1 MKKLKSSIKKILIAA
16 VLTITVG
23 VTFSFKSDFFEVAK
37 QIDIYTTLFKELNM
51 YYIDEI
57 NPAELTEVA
66 IDNMLKS
73 LDPYTNFYDEQGV
86 IDAKIHNKGE
96 YGGIGTIT
104 GYKDG
109 FLIFKKVH
117 KNGPADKSG
126 LKAGDKVIQI
136 DEIKLK
142 ETPVEEVQT
151 LLKGTPKT
159 SVHLVIERQG
169 KKMDF
174 DVIREK
180 IEIHAVP
187 FYKLMD
193 DKIGYIAFTKFNEKA
208 SKEIKK
214 AYTELKEQGMEKLI
228 IDVRGN
234 PGGLLHE
241 AVNIAN
247 FFLPKGEVIVTTKA
261 KIKKWSDTYKTNKQP
276 LDLEI
281 PIAVLVDNRS
291 ASASEILA
299 GSLQDYDRGVVI
311 GQRSFGK
318 GLVQRFRKLSY
329 GTQMKLTI
337 SKYYTPSGRCIQELD
352 YANKDKEGN
361 VPKFSDNGIN
371 SFKTKNGRTVYDGG
385 GIAPDIKV
393 GKRIDSDLME
403 GMIHSE
409 AMFNFITDYYYKNQ
423 NLANPLDF
431 KATNKEFSALKT
443 YLIQKDTT
451 FRIPAEYAFEE
462 AIDLSKEEGLS
473 DGIKKEYE
481 ALKNKLKKEKVEKL
495 NAFSERIQEKMGQFI
510 IERYL
515 YEEGVYEHKLKHDE
529 VIQKAIETLND
540 QKKYN
545 NILK

>member
-1 MKKLKSSIKKILIAA
+1 MKKVKFSIKKIFITCF
-16 VLTITVG
+16 LTFTIG
-23 VTFSFKSDFFEVAK
+23 ISLSFKSDFFEVAK

-51 YYIDEI
+51 YYIDEV

-104 GYKDG
+104 SYKDG
-109 FLIFKKVH
+109 FLVFQKVH
-117 KNGPADKSG
+117 KGMPADKAG
-126 LKAGDKVIQI
+126 LKAGDKVVQI
-136 DEIKLK
+136 DEIKLN
-142 ETPVEEVQT
+142 EIPAAEVQT

-159 SVHLVIERQG
+159 QVHLVVERQG
-169 KKMDF
+169 KKMEF
-174 DVIREK
+174 DVTREK

-187 FYKLMD
+187 FYKMID
-193 DKIGYIAFTKFNEKA
+193 DKIGYIVFTKFNEKA
-208 SKEIKK
+208 SKEVKA
-214 AYTELKEQGMEKLI
+214 AYTELMEQGMEKLI

-261 KIKKWSDTYKTNKQP
+261 KVKKWSDTYKTTKQP
-276 LDLEI
+276 LDLQI
-281 PIAVLVDNRS
+281 PIAILVDNRS

-352 YANKDKEGN
+352 YANMDKDGN
-361 VPKFSDNGIN
+361 VPKFSDNGVN

-385 GIAPDIKV
+385 GVAPDIKV
-393 GKRIDSDLME
+393 GERIDSDMME
-403 GMIHSE
+403 GLIHSE
-409 AMFNFITDYYYKNQ
+409 AMFNFVTDYYYKNQ
-423 NLANPLDF
+423 NLQNPMDF
-431 KATNKEFSALKT
+431 KISKNDFVALKD
-443 YLIQKDTT
+443 YLIEKDTT
-451 FRIPAEYAFEE
+451 FRTPADVAFAE
-462 AIDLSKEEGLS
+462 ALEISSEDDLSK
-473 DGIKKEYE
+473 GISKEYK
-481 ALKNKLKKEKVEKL
+481 ALRTKLKKETVDK
-495 NAFSERIQEKMGQFI
+495 FDDFQDRIQDKMEDFI
-510 IERYL
+510 IERYI
-515 YEEGVYEHKLKHDE
+515 YQDGVYEHKIKYDE
-529 VIQKAIETLND
+529 VIQEAVKTLND
-540 QKKYN
+540 SKKYED
-545 NILK
+545 ILK